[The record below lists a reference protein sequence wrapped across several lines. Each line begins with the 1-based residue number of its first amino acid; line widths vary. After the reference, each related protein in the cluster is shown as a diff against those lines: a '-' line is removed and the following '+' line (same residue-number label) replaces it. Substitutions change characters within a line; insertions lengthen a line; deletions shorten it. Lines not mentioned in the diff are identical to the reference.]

1 MLNADS
7 SPLSHTSPALTFDRE
22 ISSPPRRY
30 PPADK
35 EEAIRLLRHSQLTL
49 EEIAARF
56 HIKLSAL
63 RGWAC
68 ERAISLRWRSTHT
81 QHPDFEHQEDRDRQL
96 CEVMLSNRV
105 SLAELAEHFNL
116 TREGVR
122 QVALRWGVYDR
133 RPALR

>member
-1 MLNADS
+1 MFPGL
-7 SPLSHTSPALTFDRE
+7 
-22 ISSPPRRY
+22 PPC
-30 PPADK
+30 PDAPDW
-35 EEAIRLLRHSQLTL
+35 LLRFDSLT
-49 EEIAARF
+49 EDYEW
-56 HIKLSAL
+56 LSAL